1 MKKQV
6 RTAPAL
12 TVGRLLS
19 YLQRIVNADP
29 KRARRSVWLSVV
41 PSLDQRDK
49 AKHVVLQSRDGD
61 ILLASD
67 TTQDIERY
75 AGTPSK

>member
-1 MKKQV
+1 MKKQTN
-6 RTAPAL
+6 TAPAL

-19 YLQRIVNADP
+19 YLQRIVKADP

-49 AKHVVLQSRDGD
+49 AKHVVLQSRDGG

-67 TTQDIERY
+67 TMQDIERY
-75 AGTPSK
+75 DKAPAK